1 MMDLVAGVRKEGSRG
16 GRNEFKWS
24 DVQSSAHRENYLGHS
39 VMAPVGRWQ
48 QNRDLGW
55 YAKGDEDEEERIRKE
70 REELQRVK
78 EAEEEAMAVA
88 LGLPVPPK
96 ASENANMVPLGGPS
110 SNDIVSKEEEMP
122 DAATRKKTTAQV
134 TDTDASEPEARD
146 GKGDMTGAMILHVT
160 RTGGT
165 ADIMT
170 IESAIIAPIVTD
182 HDLAV
187 ETTTD
192 GVRCPVLG
200 VDLAEKTRN
209 TRKDDGW
216 SAATHQ
222 LSAGDTPN
230 ADETEMTM
238 IVAIELQTRDINCY
252 ISLALEESIQMS
264 DN

>member
-24 DVQSSAHRENYLGHS
+24 DVQSSVHRENYLGHS

-48 QNRDLGW
+48 QNRDLAW

-110 SNDIVSKEEEMP
+110 I
-122 DAATRKKTTAQV
+122 

-146 GKGDMTGAMILHVT
+146 GKGDMTGATILHAT

-170 IESAIIAPIVTD
+170 IESATIAATVTD

-192 GVRCPVLG
+192 GARCPVRG
-200 VDLAEKTRN
+200 VDPAEKTRN
-209 TRKDDGW
+209 TRNDDGW

-238 IVAIELQTRDINCY
+238 ITAIELQSRDTNCY